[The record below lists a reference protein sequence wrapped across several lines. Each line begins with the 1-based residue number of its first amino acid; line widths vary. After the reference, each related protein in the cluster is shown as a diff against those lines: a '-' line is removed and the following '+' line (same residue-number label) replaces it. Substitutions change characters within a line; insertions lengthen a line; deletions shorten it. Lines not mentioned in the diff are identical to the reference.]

1 MGNRETEKGVTK
13 ILAGAS
19 LVAPDMEKAEEKETV
34 LAENLNW
41 GV

>member
-1 MGNRETEKGVTK
+1 MGNRETEKDVTK
-13 ILAGAS
+13 ILVGVS
-19 LVAPDMEKAEEKETV
+19 LVAPDMEKVEERETV